1 MISQSLWLLMG
12 VANDAESFAYD
23 NMLNGIYSYDIAKK
37 KTTLLT
43 KMDHIDDITLLNGDG
58 YYSSKEGYFVFDKKS
73 GETKKLPID
82 IDENTTQYGLL
93 RKAGDSLYIAF
104 LSEDSDKVIYYC
116 FENDKKKEL
125 MSLPVEK
132 SFSIASICGQSVYV
146 KYTNDKGKLCLGV
159 ISLDELNKGVFEPKE
174 LRCFDDEE

>member
-1 MISQSLWLLMG
+1 M
-12 VANDAESFAYD
+12 V
-23 NMLNGIYSYDIAKK
+23 
-37 KTTLLT
+37 
-43 KMDHIDDITLLNGDG
+43 
-58 YYSSKEGYFVFDKKS
+58 YY
-73 GETKKLPID
+73 
-82 IDENTTQYGLL
+82 
-93 RKAGDSLYIAF
+93 R
-104 LSEDSDKVIYYC
+104 

-146 KYTNDKGKLCLGV
+146 TYTSDNGKLCLGV